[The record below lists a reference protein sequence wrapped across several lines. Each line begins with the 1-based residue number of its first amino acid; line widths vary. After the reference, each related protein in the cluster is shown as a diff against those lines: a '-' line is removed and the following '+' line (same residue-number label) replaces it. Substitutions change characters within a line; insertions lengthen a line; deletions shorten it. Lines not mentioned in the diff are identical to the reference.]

1 MSERSTVLRINGQ
14 DREVRGAA
22 NLTLLEALRDQ
33 LSLTGAKRGCNQG
46 VCGACTVLDEGRPVR
61 ACLSLAANCAGR
73 ELQTIEGMQDDPS
86 MLRLQASMVE
96 TGALQC
102 GFCTPGMRLAAR
114 ALLRAQPSPS
124 IDEIREGRAGNLCR
138 CSGYRKIVQSVE
150 RAARPR

>member
-1 MSERSTVLRINGQ
+1 MSERSTLLRINGR
-14 DREVRGAA
+14 DREVRGDA

-46 VCGACTVLDEGRPVR
+46 VCGACTVLDQGRPIR

-73 ELQTIEGMQDDPS
+73 ELHTIEGMQDDPA
-86 MLRLQASMVE
+86 MLRLQAAMVE

-102 GFCTPGMRLAAR
+102 GFCTPGMMLAAR
-114 ALLRAQPSPS
+114 ALLGQGESLS
-124 IDEIREGRAGNLCR
+124 TEEIRKGLVGNLCR

-150 RAARPR
+150 RAARDQ